1 MTQFSQRESCCS
13 RRRRARTRF
22 SNHTAWS
29 AGLDPE
35 PFGSQEAFQARFLPN
50 DDVDQRD
57 ADQLFEAQ
65 DDVDKKRTDL
75 IEVID
80 RQLETNTVVKQLFT
94 LYWSLA
100 GAAKAGGA
108 A

>member
-1 MTQFSQRESCCS
+1 M
-13 RRRRARTRF
+13 
-22 SNHTAWS
+22 
-29 AGLDPE
+29 
-35 PFGSQEAFQARFLPN
+35 
-50 DDVDQRD
+50 DQRD